1 MSADGLLL
9 TLIFALCFAGA
20 LAGIFVPDRRN
31 PALLAWTGSL
41 AALLTLWVSGNVL
54 WSGQVFQAELW
65 TIRGLGTLTVS
76 IDRLS
81 ALFLAVAALVVL
93 TSSIFSA
100 GYLKRYSGHYNLKAH
115 NAWYLLLFAS
125 IVLIL
130 IANDALLF
138 LLAWEAMSIL
148 SYLLVNFEHR
158 RAETSRASYL
168 MLVMGEAGFIA
179 VALVF
184 LFLAVKTGSL
194 DFSAFRTAGANL
206 GGFARWTIFLL
217 TFFGFGVK
225 AGLVPVNTW
234 LPRAHPAAPA
244 NVSAILSGT
253 ILNLGLYGIVRVN
266 LDLVSVTQNGMIGA
280 GVVVLII
287 GTISALVGIL
297 YATTENDLK
306 AMLAHSSIENIGIV
320 TAGLGAG
327 MIFTCYNK
335 PALAGIAFIAAFYHM
350 INHSVYK
357 SLLFFGAGTVDDR
370 AGTRD
375 LNKLGGLIRAMPW
388 TAGAFLVGT
397 LAISALPPFNGFVS
411 EWLTLQ
417 TMLRSAELPSTLVKL
432 VFALCGAGLAL
443 TAALAVTCFVKAFAM
458 GFLGMSRSEEAAKAV
473 EAKTPSIAPMI
484 LLASLCV
491 LLGVLPTYIIPALDT
506 AVRGCDASS
515 QSVGATGASQP
526 PNAADA
532 LVPPFFASNPA
543 HNTLPTALVEDFHN
557 IGAQVGQNVLP
568 GRGLVVL
575 HRGGTENPVVFA
587 MSTSYMVIVL
597 GALLLGVYVV
607 IRLWLTRNR
616 KLARRT
622 RWDGG
627 VRRLLPEM
635 TYTGTG
641 FSNPV
646 RVIFDAVFR
655 PTTVEDTRET
665 VAEHFRTA
673 IRRER
678 VAVHIVDR
686 WFIQPTKNA
695 VMGLARG
702 LAVMHHGRINAYA
715 GYVLLALLAVVLFL
729 LILTS

>member
-1 MSADGLLL
+1 MGADGLLL
-9 TLIFALCFAGA
+9 ELIFALCLAGV
-20 LAGIFVPDRRN
+20 LAGIVVPDRRN
-31 PALLAWTGSL
+31 PALLAWAGSL
-41 AALLTLWVSGNVL
+41 AALLTLWVAGNVL
-54 WSGQVFQAELW
+54 WSGQTFQADLW
-65 TIRGLGTLTVS
+65 AIRGWGTLTVS
-76 IDRLS
+76 LDRLS
-81 ALFLAVAALVVL
+81 ALFLAVAAVVVL
-93 TSSIFSA
+93 ASSIFSA
-100 GYLKRYSGHYNLKAH
+100 GYLKRYSGHYNLKAL

-130 IANDALLF
+130 IANDVLLF

-148 SYLLVNFEHR
+148 SYLLVNFEHWR
-158 RAETSRASYL
+158 DETSRAGYL
-168 MLVMGEAGFIA
+168 MLAIGEAGFVA

-194 DFSAFRTAGANL
+194 DFSAFKTGSANFSGL
-206 GGFARWTIFLL
+206 ARWTIFLL

-266 LDLVSVTQNGMIGA
+266 LDLVPVTQNGMIGA
-280 GVVVLII
+280 GVVVLIV

-327 MIFTCYNK
+327 MIFTTYGK

-388 TAGAFLVGT
+388 TAGTFLVGT

-473 EAKTPSIAPMI
+473 EAKAPSIAPMI
-484 LLASLCV
+484 LLAALCV
-491 LLGVLPTYIIPALDT
+491 LLGVLPTYMIPALSRQLQPWTD
-506 AVRGCDASS
+506 SS
-515 QSVGATGASQP
+515 
-526 PNAADA
+526 ADA

-543 HNTLPTALVEDFHN
+543 HNTLPPAFVEDFHN
-557 IGAQVGQNVLP
+557 LGAQVGQSVLP

-575 HRGGTENPVVFA
+575 HRGNEANPVVFA
-587 MSTSYMVIVL
+587 MSTSYSFVALIVL
-597 GALLLGVYVV
+597 LLITYIV
-607 IRLWLTRNR
+607 IRLWLTRSR

-635 TYTGTG
+635 TYTATG

-655 PTTVEDTRET
+655 PTTISDTRET
-665 VAEHFRTA
+665 VAQHFRTA

-686 WFIQPTKNA
+686 FVVQP
-695 VMGLARG
+695 ARDTIMKWAQK

-715 GYVLLALLAVVLFL
+715 AYVLLALLVALLLSLFL
-729 LILTS
+729 

>member
-1 MSADGLLL
+1 MGANGLLL
-9 TLIFALCFAGA
+9 ELIFALCFAGA

-31 PALLAWTGSL
+31 PALLAWAGSL
-41 AALLTLWVSGNVL
+41 VALLTLWVSGDVL
-54 WSGQVFQAELW
+54 WSGQVFHAELW
-65 TIRGLGTLTVS
+65 TIQRLGTLTVS

-93 TSSIFSA
+93 TSSIFLA

-148 SYLLVNFEHR
+148 SYLLVNFENR
-158 RAETSRASYL
+158 RAEASRASYL

-179 VALVF
+179 VTLVF

-194 DFSAFRTAGANL
+194 DFAAFKTAGANL

-225 AGLVPVNTW
+225 AGLVPVNNW
-234 LPRAHPAAPA
+234 LPRAHPAGPA

-253 ILNLGLYGIVRVN
+253 ILNLGLYGIIRVN
-266 LDLVSVTQNGMIGA
+266 LDLVPVTQNAIQNGMVGA
-280 GVVVLII
+280 GVVVLIV

-327 MIFTCYNK
+327 MIFTSYNK

-350 INHSVYK
+350 INHSMYK

-370 AGTRD
+370 VGTRD
-375 LNKLGGLIRAMPW
+375 LNKLGGLIRVMPW

-417 TMLRSAELPSTLVKL
+417 TMLRSAELPSTLIKL
-432 VFALCGAGLAL
+432 VFVLCGAGLAL

-473 EAKTPSIAPMI
+473 EAKAPSIAPMI
-484 LLASLCV
+484 LLAALCV
-491 LLGVLPTYIIPALDT
+491 LLGVLPTYMIPALSHQLQPWTD
-506 AVRGCDASS
+506 SS
-515 QSVGATGASQP
+515 
-526 PNAADA
+526 ADA

-543 HNTLPTALVEDFHN
+543 HNTLPPAFVKDFHN
-557 IGAQVGQNVLP
+557 IGAQVGQSIVP

-575 HRGGTENPVVFA
+575 HRGGEANPVVFA
-587 MSTSYMVIVL
+587 MSTSYMIVVL

-607 IRLWLTRNR
+607 IRLWLTRSR

-715 GYVLLALLAVVLFL
+715 GYVLLALLVVMLFL

>member
-1 MSADGLLL
+1 MGANGLLL
-9 TLIFALCFAGA
+9 ELIFALCFAGA
-20 LAGIFVPDRRN
+20 LAGIVVPDRRN
-31 PALLAWTGSL
+31 PALLAWVGSF
-41 AALLTLWVSGNVL
+41 ASLLTLWVARNTL
-54 WSGQVFQAELW
+54 WSGQIFQAELW
-65 TIRGLGTLTVS
+65 TIRGLGTLRVS
-76 IDRLS
+76 LDRLS
-81 ALFLAVAALVVL
+81 ALFLAVAAVVVL
-93 TSSIFSA
+93 ASSIFSA
-100 GYLKRYSGHYNLKAH
+100 GYLKRYVGHYSLKTL

-130 IANDALLF
+130 IANDVLLF

-148 SYLLVNFEHR
+148 SYLLVNFEHK
-158 RAETSRASYL
+158 RADTSRAGYL
-168 MLVMGEAGFIA
+168 MLAMGEAGFVA

-184 LFLAVKTGSL
+184 LFLTVKTGSF
-194 DFSAFRTAGANL
+194 DFPSFKMAGANF
-206 GGFARWTIFLL
+206 GGFTRWTIFLL

-244 NVSAILSGT
+244 NVSAILSGV

-266 LDLVSVTQNGMIGA
+266 LDLVPVTQNGMIGA
-280 GVVVLII
+280 GVLVLIV

-327 MIFTCYNK
+327 MIFMTCGK

-357 SLLFFGAGTVDDR
+357 SLLFFGAGTVDDH

-375 LNKLGGLIRAMPW
+375 LNQLGGLIRAMPL

-458 GFLGMSRSEEAAKAV
+458 GFLGMSRSEQAAKAV
-473 EAKTPSIAPMI
+473 EARKTTIVPMI
-484 LLASLCV
+484 FLALLCL
-491 LLGVLPTYIIPALDT
+491 LLGVLPTYMIPALSRQLQPWT
-506 AVRGCDASS
+506 DAS
-515 QSVGATGASQP
+515 
-526 PNAADA
+526 ADA

-543 HNTLPTALVEDFHN
+543 HNTLPPAFVEDFHH
-557 IGAQVGQNVLP
+557 IGAQVGQSVLP

-587 MSTSYMVIVL
+587 MSTSYMTVVL
-597 GALLLGVYVV
+597 GALLLLTYVV
-607 IRLWLTRNR
+607 IRLWLTRR
-616 KLARRT
+616 QKLSRQI

-635 TYTGTG
+635 TYTATG

-655 PTTVEDTRET
+655 PTTVSDTRET
-665 VAEHFRTA
+665 VAQHFRTA

-678 VAVHIVDR
+678 VDVHVVDR
-686 WFIQPTKNA
+686 FVVQPAKNET
-695 VMGLARG
+695 MKLANK
-702 LAVMHHGRINAYA
+702 LAAMHHGRINAYA
-715 GYVLLALLAVVLFL
+715 AYVLLAILVALAVGQ
-729 LILTS
+729 IW

>member
-1 MSADGLLL
+1 M
-9 TLIFALCFAGA
+9 
-20 LAGIFVPDRRN
+20 
-31 PALLAWTGSL
+31 
-41 AALLTLWVSGNVL
+41 
-54 WSGQVFQAELW
+54 
-65 TIRGLGTLTVS
+65 
-76 IDRLS
+76 
-81 ALFLAVAALVVL
+81 
-93 TSSIFSA
+93 
-100 GYLKRYSGHYNLKAH
+100 
-115 NAWYLLLFAS
+115 
-125 IVLIL
+125 
-130 IANDALLF
+130 
-138 LLAWEAMSIL
+138 
-148 SYLLVNFEHR
+148 
-158 RAETSRASYL
+158 
-168 MLVMGEAGFIA
+168 
-179 VALVF
+179 
-184 LFLAVKTGSL
+184 
-194 DFSAFRTAGANL
+194 
-206 GGFARWTIFLL
+206 
-217 TFFGFGVK
+217 
-225 AGLVPVNTW
+225 PVNTW

-266 LDLVSVTQNGMIGA
+266 LDLVPVTQNGMIGA

-327 MIFTCYNK
+327 MIFTTYGK

-357 SLLFFGAGTVDDR
+357 SLLFLGAGTVDDR

-375 LNKLGGLIRAMPW
+375 LNKLGGLIHAMPW

-458 GFLGMSRSEEAAKAV
+458 GFLGMSRSGGAAKAV
-473 EAKTPSIAPMI
+473 EAHGASIVPMVF
-484 LLASLCV
+484 LAALCV
-491 LLGVLPTYIIPALDT
+491 LLGVLPTYMIPALSRQLQPWTD
-506 AVRGCDASS
+506 SS
-515 QSVGATGASQP
+515 
-526 PNAADA
+526 ADA

-543 HNTLPTALVEDFHN
+543 HNTLPPAFAEDFHN
-557 IGAQVGQNVLP
+557 LGAQVGQNVLP

-587 MSTSYMVIVL
+587 MSTSYMVVVL
-597 GALLLGVYVV
+597 VALLLLTYVV
-607 IRLWLTRNR
+607 VRLWLTRSR

-635 TYTGTG
+635 TYTATG

-655 PTTVEDTRET
+655 PTTVSDTRET
-665 VAEHFRTA
+665 VAQHFRTA

-686 WFIQPTKNA
+686 LAIQPAKN
-695 VMGLARG
+695 VVWGLSHA
-702 LAVMHHGRINAYA
+702 LAAMHHGRINSYA
-715 GYVLLALLAVVLFL
+715 AYVLLALLVALLLSLFL
-729 LILTS
+729 